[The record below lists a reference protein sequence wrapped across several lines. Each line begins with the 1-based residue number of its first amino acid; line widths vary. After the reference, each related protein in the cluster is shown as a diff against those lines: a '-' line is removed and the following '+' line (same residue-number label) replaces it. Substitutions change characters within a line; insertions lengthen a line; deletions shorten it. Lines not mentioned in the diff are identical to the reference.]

1 MHIDIHY
8 LPSLEYSALIFSEP
22 SVLFE
27 VYENFP
33 KQTYRNRSYIL
44 GANGIEILS
53 IPVVQPSSGKQI
65 TKDVQIDYSQ
75 DWIRRHRGAIQAA
88 YGKAPYFEHVEP
100 FIEQI
105 FAKKSKFLV
114 DLNIQ
119 FLNII
124 ARFLQK
130 KPQFLFTE
138 SFQGNGES
146 SYWNVI
152 DPKVDFSERKIVQ
165 IEPYRQCFGTEF
177 VANLSVLDLI
187 MNYGIES
194 SKILSNSLN
203 K

>member
-8 LPSLEYSALIFSEP
+8 LPSLEYCALLFSEP
-22 SVLFE
+22 FIEFE
-27 VYENFP
+27 VFENFP

-44 GANGIEILS
+44 GANGIELLS
-53 IPVVQPSSGKQI
+53 VPVIQSVSGKQL
-65 TKDVQIDYSQ
+65 TRDVQIDYAQ
-75 DWIRRHRGAIQAA
+75 DWERRHRGAIQAA

-119 FLNII
+119 FLNTI

-130 KPQFLFTE
+130 KPQFILTD
-138 SFQGNGES
+138 SFQEMPS
-146 SYWNVI
+146 MSYWNVI
-152 DPKVDFSERKIVQ
+152 TPKVDFNSRDIYKPVA
-165 IEPYRQCFGTEF
+165 YRQCFGNTF
-177 VANLSVLDLI
+177 VPNLSVLDLI

-194 SKILSNSLN
+194 REILQKSLN

>member
-1 MHIDIHY
+1 MHIDIQY
-8 LPSLEYSALIFSEP
+8 LPSLEYCAVTFAEP
-22 SVLFE
+22 QIEFE
-27 VYENFP
+27 VYEHFP

-44 GANGIEILS
+44 GANGVELLS
-53 IPVVQPSSGKQI
+53 IPIIQSVSGKQL

-75 DWIRRHRGAIQAA
+75 DWIRKHKGAIQAA
-88 YGKAPYFEHVEP
+88 YGKAPFFEHVEP
-100 FIEQI
+100 FIDQI

-119 FLNII
+119 FLNTI

-130 KPQFLFTE
+130 KPQFSFTE
-138 SFQGNGES
+138 TFHEAPVNSL
-146 SYWNVI
+146 WNVI
-152 DPKVDFSERKIVQ
+152 DSKKEYSTRNIYNPVA
-165 IEPYRQCFGTEF
+165 YRQCFGTEF

-194 SKILSNSLN
+194 REILMKSLN

>member
-8 LPSLEYSALIFSEP
+8 LPSLEYCALIFSET
-22 SVLFE
+22 SISFE
-27 VYENFP
+27 VCENFP

-44 GANGIEILS
+44 GANGKELLS
-53 IPVVQPSSGKQI
+53 VPVIHLSSAKQL

-119 FLNII
+119 FLNTI

-130 KPQFLFTE
+130 KPQFLFTD
-138 SFQGNGES
+138 SFQMGYVD

-152 DPKVDFSERKIVQ
+152 DSKIDFTERNIYKAV
-165 IEPYRQCFGTEF
+165 PYRQCFGTEF

-194 SKILSNSLN
+194 REILMKSLN

>member
-8 LPSLEYSALIFSEP
+8 LPSLEYCALLFSEP
-22 SVLFE
+22 VIEFE
-27 VYENFP
+27 VFENFP

-44 GANGIEILS
+44 GANGIELLS
-53 IPVVQPSSGKQI
+53 VPVIQSVSGKQL
-65 TKDVQIDYSQ
+65 TRDVQIDYAQ
-75 DWIRRHRGAIQAA
+75 DWERRHRGAIQAA

-114 DLNIQ
+114 DLNFQ
-119 FLNII
+119 LLNTI

-130 KPQFLFTE
+130 KPQFNLTD
-138 SFQGNGES
+138 SFQRDANPS
-146 SYWNVI
+146 FWNII
-152 DPKVDFSERKIVQ
+152 DSKIDFSQRNIYQPVA
-165 IEPYRQCFGTEF
+165 YRQCFGTEF
-177 VANLSVLDLI
+177 VPNLSVLDLI

-194 SKILSNSLN
+194 REILQNSLN

>member
-8 LPSLEYSALIFSEP
+8 LPSLEYCALIFSEP
-22 SVLFE
+22 NVVFE
-27 VYENFP
+27 VCENFP

-44 GANGIEILS
+44 GANGVELLS
-53 IPVVQPSSGKQI
+53 VPIIQSSATKQL
-65 TKDVQIDYSQ
+65 TKDVQVDYSQ
-75 DWIRRHRGAIQAA
+75 EWIRRHRGAIQAA

-130 KPQFLFTE
+130 KSQFSFTE
-138 SFQGNGES
+138 SFEAGCEGS
-146 SYWNVI
+146 HWNII
-152 DPKVDFSERKIVQ
+152 DSKIDFNKRNYYSVV
-165 IEPYRQCFGTEF
+165 PYRQCFGTEF

-194 SKILSNSLN
+194 REILTKSLN

>member
-1 MHIDIHY
+1 MHIDIQY
-8 LPSLEYSALIFSEP
+8 LPSLEYCALIFTESQIE
-22 SVLFE
+22 FE
-27 VYENFP
+27 VFENFP

-44 GANGIEILS
+44 GANGVELLS
-53 IPVVQPSSGKQI
+53 IPIIQGTSGKQL

-75 DWIRRHRGAIQAA
+75 DWIRKHKGAIQAA
-88 YGKAPYFEHVEP
+88 YGKAPFFEHVEP

-119 FLNII
+119 FLNTI

-130 KPQFLFTE
+130 KPQFSFTE
-138 SFQGNGES
+138 SFNDAADY

-152 DPKVDFSERKIVQ
+152 DSKKEFSSRNIYIPVA
-165 IEPYRQCFGTEF
+165 YRQCFGTEF
-177 VANLSVLDLI
+177 VPNLSVLDLI

-194 SKILSNSLN
+194 REILQKSLN
-203 K
+203 E

>member
-1 MHIDIHY
+1 MHIDIQY
-8 LPSLEYSALIFSEP
+8 LPSLEYCAVIFEEP
-22 SVLFE
+22 QIEFE
-27 VYENFP
+27 VYEHFP

-44 GANGIEILS
+44 GANGVELLS
-53 IPVVQPSSGKQI
+53 IPIIQSASSKQH

-75 DWIRRHRGAIQAA
+75 DWIRKHKGAIQAA
-88 YGKAPYFEHVEP
+88 YGKAPFFEHVEP
-100 FIEQI
+100 FIDQI

-119 FLNII
+119 FLNTI

-130 KPQFLFTE
+130 KPQFSFTE
-138 SFQGNGES
+138 TFHEAPVNSL
-146 SYWNVI
+146 WNVI
-152 DPKVDFSERKIVQ
+152 DSKKEYSTRNIYNPVA
-165 IEPYRQCFGTEF
+165 YRQCFGTEF

-194 SKILSNSLN
+194 REILQKSLN

>member
-8 LPSLEYSALIFSEP
+8 LPSLEYCALIFSEA
-22 SVLFE
+22 SISFE
-27 VYENFP
+27 VCENFP

-44 GANGIEILS
+44 GANGKELLS
-53 IPVVQPSSGKQI
+53 VPVIHSSSAKQL

-119 FLNII
+119 FLNTI

-130 KPQFLFTE
+130 KPQFLFTD
-138 SFQGNGES
+138 SFQMGYVD

-152 DPKVDFSERKIVQ
+152 DSKIDFTERNIYKAV
-165 IEPYRQCFGTEF
+165 PYRQCFGTEF

-194 SKILSNSLN
+194 REILMKSLN

>member
-8 LPSLEYSALIFSEP
+8 LPSIEYAALVFSEP
-22 SVLFE
+22 QIMFE
-27 VYENFP
+27 VCENFP

-44 GANGIEILS
+44 GANGVELLT
-53 IPVVQPSSGKQI
+53 IPIIQSSSAKQL

-75 DWIRRHRGAIQAA
+75 DWIKRHRGAIQAA
-88 YGKAPYFEHVEP
+88 YGKAPFFEHVDP

-114 DLNIQ
+114 DLNIH
-119 FLNII
+119 FLNTI

-130 KPQFLFTE
+130 KPQFSFTD
-138 SFQGNGES
+138 SFQAGSEE

-152 DPKVDFSERKIVQ
+152 DSKVDFSARNIIKSV
-165 IEPYRQCFGTEF
+165 PYRQCFGTEF

-194 SKILSNSLN
+194 REILKKSLN

>member
-8 LPSLEYSALIFSEP
+8 LPSVEYCALLFSQP
-22 SVLFE
+22 SILFE
-27 VYENFP
+27 VNENFP

-44 GANGIEILS
+44 GANGIELLS
-53 IPVVQPSSGKQI
+53 IPVINSASGKQL

-75 DWIRRHRGAIQAA
+75 DWIRRHRGAMQAA
-88 YGKAPYFEHVEP
+88 YGKAPYFEHVYP

-119 FLNII
+119 FLNVI

-130 KPQFLFTE
+130 KPAFSFTE
-138 SFQGNGES
+138 SFQSGCEG

-152 DPKVDFSERKIVQ
+152 DSKKEYSSRNIYVPVA
-165 IEPYRQCFGTEF
+165 YRQCFGTEF

-194 SKILSNSLN
+194 REILMKSLN

>member
-8 LPSLEYSALIFSEP
+8 LPSVEYCALIFDEP
-22 SVLFE
+22 SIEFE

-44 GANGIEILS
+44 GANGVELLS
-53 IPVVQPSSGKQI
+53 IPIIQGDIGKQL

-75 DWIRRHRGAIQAA
+75 DWMRRHRGAIQSA
-88 YGKAPYFEHVEP
+88 YGKAPFFEHVEP
-100 FIEQI
+100 FIDQI

-114 DLNIQ
+114 DLNIH
-119 FLNII
+119 FLNTI

-130 KPQFLFTE
+130 KPQFIFTD
-138 SFQGNGES
+138 SFQEMPS
-146 SYWNVI
+146 KSYWNVI
-152 DPKVDFSERKIVQ
+152 SPKVNYNARGIYNPVA
-165 IEPYRQCFGTEF
+165 YRQCFGTTF
-177 VANLSVLDLI
+177 VPNLSVLDLV

-194 SKILSNSLN
+194 REILQKSLN